1 MAGLK
6 NRFITITFPEMT
18 EEGDEPLYITLRNPK
33 LVPVD
38 WLRSRIAL
46 TPSGEPVNPEAATQ
60 EGYERLARLITD
72 IRMYDAEDES
82 LDQGMLTMP
91 MTAEKV
97 ARLPLLVN
105 ARIADELNRVGE
117 NPTTTP
123 DSPTS

>member
-6 NRFITITFPEMT
+6 DRFITLTFPELT
-18 EEGDEPLYITLRNPK
+18 EDGDDPLYVTFRNPK
-33 LVPVD
+33 LVPLD

-46 TPSGEPVNPEAATQ
+46 TPNGEPVNPEAATQ

-72 IRMYDAEDES
+72 IRMYDAEDQNI
-82 LDQGMLTMP
+82 DQALLTMP

-97 ARLPLLVN
+97 SRLPLLVN
-105 ARIADELNRVGE
+105 TRIADELGRVSE